1 MWHVAPVQRGAIEPP
16 MPAKKIIMSINASW
30 NIVNF
35 RAGLI
40 RALQESGIDVVAV
53 APEDQW
59 SAALAPLG
67 VSYVPIAMDK
77 SGASPTR
84 DLQLLR
90 DYGRILREVRPDA
103 FLGFTAKPNIY
114 GSLAAHRLSIPVLN
128 NISGLGT
135 AFIKQSWLTPVVS
148 NLYRFALRKSHT
160 IFFQNPDDRD
170 LFVEKELVPAQRT
183 RLLPGSGIDL
193 DEYMPGAASSDTA
206 PTFLLV
212 ARMLWDKGVGEFVE
226 AARLIKREHP
236 SVRFQLLGFADAD
249 NRTAVSRE
257 QIDAWVAEGLVQYLG
272 ATDDVRPFLGS
283 ADCVVL
289 PSYREG
295 LPRSLLEAAAMGKPL
310 IATDVP
316 GCREI
321 VSDGENGFLCT
332 ARDPSSLAAAIRKLL
347 ALPAGARAAMGAK
360 SRQMVEDRYD
370 EKFVHRLYLDAL
382 QAATAVRP

>member
-1 MWHVAPVQRGAIEPP
+1 

-40 RALQESGIDVVAV
+40 RALQENGIDVVAV

-77 SGASPTR
+77 SGASPAR

-135 AFIKQSWLTPVVS
+135 AFIKRNWLTPVVS
-148 NLYRFALRKSHT
+148 HLYRIALRKSHT

-170 LFVEKELVPAQRT
+170 LFVGKKLVPAQRT

-193 DEYMPGAASSDTA
+193 EAYRPGPVSGGPS
-206 PTFLLV
+206 PIFLLV

-236 SVRFQLLGFADAD
+236 AVRFQLLGFADAD
-249 NRTAVSRE
+249 NRTAVSRD
-257 QIDAWVAEGLVQYLG
+257 QLDAWVAEGLVEYLG
-272 ATDDVRPFLGS
+272 ATDDVRPFLRE

-295 LPRSLLEAAAMGKPL
+295 LPRSLLEAAATGKPL

-321 VSDGENGFLCT
+321 VSGGENGFLCA
-332 ARDPSSLAAAIRKLL
+332 ARDPSSLAAAMRKLL
-347 ALPAGARAAMGAK
+347 ALPAHARAAMGAK

-370 EKFVHRLYLDAL
+370 EKIVHRIYLDAL
-382 QAATAVRP
+382 QSAIAVRP

>member
-1 MWHVAPVQRGAIEPP
+1 

-35 RAGLI
+35 RASLI

-67 VSYVPIAMDK
+67 VSYAPIAMDK

-170 LFVEKELVPAQRT
+170 LFVGKKLVPGQRT

-193 DEYMPGAASSDTA
+193 EAYRPDPLSGAPTTT
-206 PTFLLV
+206 TFLLV

-226 AARLIKREHP
+226 AARLVKREHP
-236 SVRFQLLGFADAD
+236 TARFQLLGFADAD
-249 NRTAVSRE
+249 NRTAVSRD
-257 QIDAWVAEGLVQYLG
+257 QLDAWVAEGLVEYLG
-272 ATDDVRPFLGS
+272 ATDDVRPFLRA

-321 VSDGENGFLCT
+321 VSDGNNGFLCA
-332 ARDPSSLAAAIRKLL
+332 ARDPSSLATAIRKLL
-347 ALPAGARAAMGAK
+347 TLPTDARAEMGKK
-360 SRQMVEDRYD
+360 SREMVENRYD
-370 EKFVHRLYLDAL
+370 EKIVHRIYLDAL
-382 QAATAVRP
+382 QSAIAVRP

>member
-1 MWHVAPVQRGAIEPP
+1 

-148 NLYRFALRKSHT
+148 NLYRLALRKSHT

-170 LFVEKELVPAQRT
+170 LFVGKKLVPGQRT

-193 DEYMPGAASSDTA
+193 EAYRPDPLSGAPTT
-206 PTFLLV
+206 TFLLV

-226 AARLIKREHP
+226 AARLVKREHP
-236 SVRFQLLGFADAD
+236 TARFQLLGFADAD
-249 NRTAVSRE
+249 NRTAVSRD
-257 QIDAWVAEGLVQYLG
+257 QLDAWVAEGLVEYLG
-272 ATDDVRPFLGS
+272 ATDDVRPFLRAAG
-283 ADCVVL
+283 CVVL

-316 GCREI
+316 GCRDI
-321 VSDGENGFLCT
+321 VSDGNNGFLCA
-332 ARDPSSLAAAIRKLL
+332 ARDPSSLAAAMRKLL
-347 ALPAGARAAMGAK
+347 ALPADARAAMGEK
-360 SRQMVEDRYD
+360 SREMVQDRYD
-370 EKFVHRLYLDAL
+370 ERIVHRIYLDAL
-382 QAATAVRP
+382 QSAIAVRP